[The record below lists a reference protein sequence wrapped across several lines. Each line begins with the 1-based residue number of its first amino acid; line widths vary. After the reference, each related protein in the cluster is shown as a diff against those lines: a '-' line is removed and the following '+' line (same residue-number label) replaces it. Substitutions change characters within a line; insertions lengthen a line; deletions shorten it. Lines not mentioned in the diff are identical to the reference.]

1 MGYHMLASGNCEG
14 ESIQT
19 RADCNAAARF
29 LGLADTSSIADGQT
43 GVTFDPP
50 WCYYES
56 NSLKFNPGL
65 NTGPCTAFDRCLC
78 HGIPPPS
85 TPPPPPPPRG
95 TAIEVTAGA
104 QWCTLTSHTAEY
116 PDADQCVTDGIGVD
130 HGNNERCTMLVN
142 QAAILFAPV
151 FETENRFDYITIYDE
166 NGYSRGQYSGGSS
179 AWPAEGVPMGAGS
192 TFTWRTDGSVTN
204 GGFIICS
211 RFMTPPNTPPAPPPP
226 PVSPSPAS
234 PPASPSPLS
243 PPNNPGVVLD
253 QDGNA
258 ALSEEAQ
265 DAVAALP
272 AIIGV
277 SVAVAVVALGAIA
290 FAIIMLRRRKRR
302 GSNTTTIVKS
312 VSVTT
317 IANPI
322 SQSPTGHAV
331 SPNEI
336 EVGGMKNYPTTSG
349 YPAVSLTL
357 TEDDESKI

>member
-1 MGYHMLASGNCEG
+1 
-14 ESIQT
+14 
-19 RADCNAAARF
+19 
-29 LGLADTSSIADGQT
+29 
-43 GVTFDPP
+43 
-50 WCYYES
+50 
-56 NSLKFNPGL
+56 
-65 NTGPCTAFDRCLC
+65 
-78 HGIPPPS
+78 
-85 TPPPPPPPRG
+85 
-95 TAIEVTAGA
+95 
-104 QWCTLTSHTAEY
+104 
-116 PDADQCVTDGIGVD
+116 
-130 HGNNERCTMLVN
+130 MLVN

-151 FETENRFDYITIYDE
+151 FDTENRYDYITIYDE
-166 NGYSRGQYSGGSS
+166 NGYSRGQYDGGSS
-179 AWPAEGVPMGAGS
+179 EWPAEGVPMRAGS
-192 TFTWRTDGSVTN
+192 TFTWRSDSSVTN

-302 GSNTTTIVKS
+302 GTTTIVKS

>member
-1 MGYHMLASGNCEG
+1 M
-14 ESIQT
+14 
-19 RADCNAAARF
+19 R
-29 LGLADTSSIADGQT
+29 
-43 GVTFDPP
+43 
-50 WCYYES
+50 
-56 NSLKFNPGL
+56 
-65 NTGPCTAFDRCLC
+65 
-78 HGIPPPS
+78 
-85 TPPPPPPPRG
+85 
-95 TAIEVTAGA
+95 
-104 QWCTLTSHTAEY
+104 
-116 PDADQCVTDGIGVD
+116 
-130 HGNNERCTMLVN
+130 
-142 QAAILFAPV
+142 
-151 FETENRFDYITIYDE
+151 
-166 NGYSRGQYSGGSS
+166 
-179 AWPAEGVPMGAGS
+179 AGS
-192 TFTWRTDGSVTN
+192 TFTWRTDGLVTN

-302 GSNTTTIVKS
+302 GTTTIVKS

-349 YPAVSLTL
+349 YPAVSVTL